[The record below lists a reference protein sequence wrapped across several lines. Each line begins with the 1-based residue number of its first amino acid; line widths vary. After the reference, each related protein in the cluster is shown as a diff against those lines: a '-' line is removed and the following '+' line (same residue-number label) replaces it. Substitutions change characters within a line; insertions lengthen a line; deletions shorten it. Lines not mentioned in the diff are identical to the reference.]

1 MRHIEKL
8 DSRRRMLKVSIA
20 GLLGGTASGWFD
32 RIAARAAESGRGK
45 SCILLWMDGG
55 PSHKDTFDMKPGSEH
70 AGELKPIATSVAGI
84 QISEVFPHFAR
95 QMQHAAI
102 LRGMSTPEND
112 HFRARYHMHTGYRS
126 RVGGV
131 VYPSLG
137 AIAAHELGSP
147 EFPLPNYV
155 LSLDGGGR
163 SYGTASGF
171 LGPRH
176 QPLVVKNSTRGVE
189 NSKPP
194 LPVEAF
200 DRRVELLASVEQQF
214 EQAYR
219 VPAATAHATTV
230 ERAVEMMRS
239 EQLTAFDLAHEPAS
253 QAEAYGSSTFGQG
266 CLLARRLVEAGVP
279 FVEVSSG
286 GWDSHSRIY
295 SDARRGIRGLAE
307 QVDRPMSA
315 LIADLSSRGLLED
328 TLVIWMG
335 EFGRTPHINQGAGR
349 DHYSKA
355 WSTVLAG
362 GGIRGGQTI
371 GRTDAQGATVDDR
384 PVSTVDFMATICQI
398 LGIDHNKELPSPGGR
413 PIPVVDNQT
422 QTPAVVTELFA

>member
-1 MRHIEKL
+1 
-8 DSRRRMLKVSIA
+8 
-20 GLLGGTASGWFD
+20 
-32 RIAARAAESGRGK
+32 
-45 SCILLWMDGG
+45 
-55 PSHKDTFDMKPGSEH
+55 
-70 AGELKPIATSVAGI
+70 
-84 QISEVFPHFAR
+84 
-95 QMQHAAI
+95 
-102 LRGMSTPEND
+102 
-112 HFRARYHMHTGYRS
+112 
-126 RVGGV
+126 
-131 VYPSLG
+131 
-137 AIAAHELGSP
+137 
-147 EFPLPNYV
+147 
-155 LSLDGGGR
+155 
-163 SYGTASGF
+163 
-171 LGPRH
+171 
-176 QPLVVKNSTRGVE
+176 
-189 NSKPP
+189 
-194 LPVEAF
+194 
-200 DRRVELLASVEQQF
+200 
-214 EQAYR
+214 
-219 VPAATAHATTV
+219 
-230 ERAVEMMRS
+230 MMRS